1 MLFFIKDLL
10 FIIYK
15 KLSALSI
22 CLINQAD
29 APQFFIFKFFILKN
43 YYRGYLCLIP
53 LRI

>member
-1 MLFFIKDLL
+1 MKALKDLL

-29 APQFFIFKFFILKN
+29 APNFLFLSFL
-43 YYRGYLCLIP
+43 Y
-53 LRI
+53 